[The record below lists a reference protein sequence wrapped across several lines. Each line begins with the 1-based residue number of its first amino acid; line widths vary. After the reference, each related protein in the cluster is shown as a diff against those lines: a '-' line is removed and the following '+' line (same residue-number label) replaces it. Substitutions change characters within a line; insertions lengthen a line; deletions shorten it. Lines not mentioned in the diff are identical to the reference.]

1 MILEKINNKTLEDV
15 KKREE
20 KISLDELENLIAD
33 GNFSTKDVKQFLK
46 SSIDEPIRIIAEV
59 KKASPSKGVIKEDFN
74 HLQIAKD
81 YNDFGANAISI
92 LTEPHFF
99 LGNLNYLKR

>member
-20 KISLDELENLIAD
+20 KISLDELENIIAD
-33 GNFSTKDVKQFLK
+33 GNFPTKDVKKFLK

-59 KKASPSKGVIKEDFN
+59 KKQVLVKG
-74 HLQIAKD
+74 L
-81 YNDFGANAISI
+81 
-92 LTEPHFF
+92 
-99 LGNLNYLKR
+99 